1 MKLVYTSLAETVI
14 GDKKSITSEELDKM
28 LLAIAKKMYDN
39 GDITFKEKVEDKI
52 TSTEAVIRYYKIQD

>member
-1 MKLVYTSLAETVI
+1 MKLVYTLHTEAVV
-14 GDKKSITSEELDKM
+14 GDKKSITPEKLDKM
-28 LLAIAKKMYDN
+28 LLAIAKKMYND